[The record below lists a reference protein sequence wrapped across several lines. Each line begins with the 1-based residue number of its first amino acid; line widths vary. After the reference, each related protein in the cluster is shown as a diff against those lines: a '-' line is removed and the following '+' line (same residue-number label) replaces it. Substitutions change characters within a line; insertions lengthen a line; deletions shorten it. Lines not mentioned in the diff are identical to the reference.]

1 MKILKV
7 TLALSVSYVFAAS
20 DMEKMDMHKMK
31 NMDMHSMDKMKKM
44 DMQNG
49 DMAFKMNEKLELI
62 RPKNYRTWVYIGTPV
77 TPNDLNGGHAAFP
90 EMHNVYIDPKS
101 YEVYKKTGKFRD
113 GTVIVKELVSVGAKS
128 AVSGKGYFEGEFL
141 GLEASVKSKKYFP
154 NEPGNWAIFSFS
166 NMKTGMLKNSAKAM
180 PVDKCVACHQASAAD
195 DFVFT
200 QYYPVLRAAKGFGDK
215 NPENMAKRTLLKMMK
230 K

>member
-1 MKILKV
+1 MKK
-7 TLALSVSYVFAAS
+7 TLLSLAVIAGLFTSLHA
-20 DMEKMDMHKMK
+20 
-31 NMDMHSMDKMKKM
+31 MDKCGAGKCGSSKKM
-44 DMQNG
+44 AMQKE
-49 DMAFKMNEKLELI
+49 MMQAYKLNAKGEML
-62 RPKNYRTWVYIGTPV
+62 RPTDYRTWVYIGTPV

-90 EMHNVYIDPKS
+90 EMHNVYIDPES
-101 YEVYKKTGKFRD
+101 YKVYKETGKFRE
-113 GTVIVKELVSVGAKS
+113 GTVIIKELVSVGATS

-141 GLEASVKSKKYFP
+141 GLEASVKSKKDFP

-166 NMKTGMLKNSAKAM
+166 DMKSGILKESSAKF

-200 QYYPVLRAAKGFGDK
+200 QYYPVLRAAKGAGK
-215 NPENMAKRTLLKMMK
+215 MNPENTAKRAIQKMK